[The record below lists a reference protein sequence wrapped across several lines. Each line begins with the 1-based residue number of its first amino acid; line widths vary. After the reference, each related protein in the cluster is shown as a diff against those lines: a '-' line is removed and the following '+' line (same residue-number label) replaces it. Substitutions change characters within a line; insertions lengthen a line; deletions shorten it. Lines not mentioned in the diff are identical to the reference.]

1 MDKAF
6 DVLFQSE
13 VDAMAVARTSS
24 HTYGERF
31 RYQCICCG
39 EEVYL
44 AAADSTIKSPH
55 FRHRRGNNETDCERY
70 LGQQGAL
77 EHYLSIRK
85 HSKEHIGFYFNIE
98 QKVFEI
104 SLTLSSEEIDKT
116 HADGGKLSLYVKY
129 YTQAFFTMPINNMN
143 MVPNI
148 NNYYMLDEYAN
159 DYYVSYDNSGTKT
172 KYSDVIRRNFK
183 LNIYRVNQTN
193 NHYKKNTSYNLYTNC
208 RYLAVSE
215 NKTNITELV
224 NLHSV
229 EIDDDIISFI
239 TQGREFFAVEFVI
252 NCDDYGTKIF
262 FLKHD
267 LSVERSESMDIL
279 WPPVY
284 IRDNTLVSNS
294 EKLYI
299 SPTFELIPHGN
310 INSHVMDVR
319 NVCENVFELYFNDKV
334 SIVEKNVECRIIKE
348 ERELSDLCFE
358 EAEYVYANRYTIPE
372 LYDYFLFDKNGCTQ
386 LIAGANIYLSDTDR
400 ILGYKN
406 GHVKVIILAEEKKE
420 FDKKI
425 LIQDIIKYHPQV
437 ETFEPDEFMDIVT
450 DEIVL
455 TYLES
460 CYRSG
465 YINTVVKKYIKEG
478 LI

>member
-6 DVLFQSE
+6 DVVFQSE
-13 VDAMAVARTSS
+13 VDAMTIAKTSF

-31 RYQCICCG
+31 RYQCLCCG

-44 AAADSTIKSPH
+44 AAADSKIKSPH

-70 LGQQGAL
+70 LGQHGAL

-98 QKVFEI
+98 QKIFEI

-116 HADGGKLSLYVKY
+116 NADGGKLSLYAKY

-143 MVPNI
+143 MASNI

-172 KYSDVIRRNFK
+172 KYSDVIRRDSK

-193 NHYKKNTSYNLYTNC
+193 NHYKKNTSDILYTNC

-229 EIDDDIISFI
+229 EKEDDIFSFI
-239 TQGREFFAVEFVI
+239 TQGRHFFAVKFVI
-252 NCDDYGTKIF
+252 NCDDYGTKIY

-267 LSVERSESMDIL
+267 LSIECSESMDIL

-284 IRDNTLVSNS
+284 IRDNVLVSNS

-299 SPTFELIPHGN
+299 SPSFELIPHGN
-310 INSHVMDVR
+310 INSYVMEVR
-319 NVCENVFELYFNDKV
+319 NVCKNVFELSFNDKV

-348 ERELSDLCFE
+348 ERELSGLRLE
-358 EAEYVYANRYTIPE
+358 EIEYVYANRYTIPE
-372 LYDYFLFDKNGCTQ
+372 LYDCFLFDKNGCTP

-400 ILGYKN
+400 IVGYKN
-406 GHVKVIILAEEKKE
+406 GHVKVVILAEAKKE
-420 FDKKI
+420 LDKGK
-425 LIQDIIKYHPQV
+425 LIQDIIKYHPQT
-437 ETFEPDEFMDIVT
+437 EPFEPDDFMDIIA
-450 DEIVL
+450 DETVL
-455 TYLES
+455 AYIES

-465 YINTVVKKYIKEG
+465 QINSVIKKYIKEG

>member
-143 MVPNI
+143 M
-148 NNYYMLDEYAN
+148 
-159 DYYVSYDNSGTKT
+159 
-172 KYSDVIRRNFK
+172 
-183 LNIYRVNQTN
+183 
-193 NHYKKNTSYNLYTNC
+193 YKKIY
-208 RYLAVSE
+208 
-215 NKTNITELV
+215 
-224 NLHSV
+224 
-229 EIDDDIISFI
+229 
-239 TQGREFFAVEFVI
+239 
-252 NCDDYGTKIF
+252 
-262 FLKHD
+262 
-267 LSVERSESMDIL
+267 
-279 WPPVY
+279 
-284 IRDNTLVSNS
+284 
-294 EKLYI
+294 
-299 SPTFELIPHGN
+299 
-310 INSHVMDVR
+310 
-319 NVCENVFELYFNDKV
+319 
-334 SIVEKNVECRIIKE
+334 
-348 ERELSDLCFE
+348 
-358 EAEYVYANRYTIPE
+358 
-372 LYDYFLFDKNGCTQ
+372 
-386 LIAGANIYLSDTDR
+386 YLS
-400 ILGYKN
+400 
-406 GHVKVIILAEEKKE
+406 
-420 FDKKI
+420 
-425 LIQDIIKYHPQV
+425 
-437 ETFEPDEFMDIVT
+437 
-450 DEIVL
+450 
-455 TYLES
+455 
-460 CYRSG
+460 
-465 YINTVVKKYIKEG
+465 
-478 LI
+478 